1 MLYIKLYYNTHRY
14 IPNISIHIIIVYTF
28 YIEKTRSDLS
38 PFHSF
43 SKMQIKERGG
53 GYLITRYSKILESL
67 LNREKTETLRI
78 YIHIRFNQVWSE
90 RIENNFTRNPRSAF
104 RSLRSS
110 SEKGET
116 GSRRTDGNGKRR
128 RRLSV
133 IVTSA
138 FQGNEPRFTEVTVP
152 LIERP
157 APPGSRPLPNN
168 LVPIP
173 TPLSLSSRAHPLLWR
188 SSNLSLSLPP
198 SLTLSH
204 SVSYPFSQQ

>member
-1 MLYIKLYYNTHRY
+1 
-14 IPNISIHIIIVYTF
+14 
-28 YIEKTRSDLS
+28 
-38 PFHSF
+38 
-43 SKMQIKERGG
+43 MQIKERGG